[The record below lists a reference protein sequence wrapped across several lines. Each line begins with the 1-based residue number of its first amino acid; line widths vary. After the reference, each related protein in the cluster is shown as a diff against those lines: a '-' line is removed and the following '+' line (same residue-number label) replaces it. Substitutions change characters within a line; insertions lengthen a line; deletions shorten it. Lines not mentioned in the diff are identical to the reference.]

1 MANLIFVSENGG
13 LGFGDYTL
21 AEKSKL
27 SDFPHLGDLYKVKTF
42 AEITKLERNGSFVYE
57 SVPGTKVEGF
67 KEEDRKISFA
77 VEGDGNTQITLDL
90 EEEKEYRVLVDRN
103 KKPAHSP
110 ARAGTHSGT
119 GRQAERS
126 MAGISRLQTEAAVM
140 TPAAKPL
147 RAFCLSGTYSCRP
160 M

>member
-90 EEEKEYRVLVDRN
+90 EEEKEYRVLVDGIN
-103 KKPAHSP
+103 LGNMETNIGGKLVISVDLSAGKP
-110 ARAGTHSGT
+110 
-119 GRQAERS
+119 QNVVIER
-126 MAGISRLQTEAAVM
+126 I
-140 TPAAKPL
+140 
-147 RAFCLSGTYSCRP
+147 
-160 M
+160 

>member
-67 KEEDRKISFA
+67 REEDRKISFA

-90 EEEKEYRVLVDRN
+90 EEEKEYRVLVDGIN
-103 KKPAHSP
+103 LGNMETNIGGKLVISVDLSAGKP
-110 ARAGTHSGT
+110 
-119 GRQAERS
+119 QDVVIER
-126 MAGISRLQTEAAVM
+126 I
-140 TPAAKPL
+140 
-147 RAFCLSGTYSCRP
+147 
-160 M
+160 